1 MGPQAELIDGELTSE
16 AGPKVRRVESDV
28 LVCSPN
34 SDRLKGIVNSSRRSF
49 DHPDEGNKESE
60 KYKNTP
66 CADERMHSISVTLN
80 SGIPKVRGL
89 EVPTQA
95 SKESINGEQRL
106 ESAWLQVSEKHTP
119 DLVNEAKH
127 RRQALSQVVESQ
139 YQRKSSMSLGF
150 PSSLADENLAHEIQA
165 LKIVDSYGSRK
176 HQSGRSENGFSIS
189 PSKLHRKDDMADC
202 DKESV

>member
-106 ESAWLQVSEKHTP
+106 ESAWL
-119 DLVNEAKH
+119 
-127 RRQALSQVVESQ
+127 
-139 YQRKSSMSLGF
+139 
-150 PSSLADENLAHEIQA
+150 
-165 LKIVDSYGSRK
+165 
-176 HQSGRSENGFSIS
+176 
-189 PSKLHRKDDMADC
+189 
-202 DKESV
+202 